1 MSQSLPMQPGIG
13 YPADGQIELLR
24 KLVWN
29 TWYIAENGGGGGGGM
44 SWVTPPASAAS
55 AGTAGQVAYDGSY
68 FYVCQ
73 SSGNWTR
80 TPLSSW

>member
-1 MSQSLPMQPGIG
+1 MQPGIG
-13 YPADGQIELLR
+13 FPPDGNIQLLR

-29 TWYIAENGGGGGGGM
+29 TYVIAANGGGGSGIT
-44 SWVTPPASAAS
+44 WVAAPANAAS
-55 AGTAGQVAYDGSY
+55 AGTAGQVAYDDSY